1 MDLATTTGS
10 TEQPTLANHDDAAER
25 FMQDVIRRFHAE
37 HRHIYTALAFK
48 RVRTVSGHRVVVEAA
63 RIEPA
68 RRGARAKWTLIFWNA
83 DEVSIRF
90 QPAASRK
97 AVLTVFLF
105 VK

>member
-1 MDLATTTGS
+1 MDLATTIEPI
-10 TEQPTLANHDDAAER
+10 EQPTLANPDDAAER
-25 FMQDVIRRFHAE
+25 FMQDVIMRFHAE

-63 RIEPA
+63 RVEPA
-68 RRGARAKWTLIFWNA
+68 RCGARAKWTLIFWNA
-83 DEVSIRF
+83 SEVSIRF

-97 AVLTVFLF
+97 AVLTALLS